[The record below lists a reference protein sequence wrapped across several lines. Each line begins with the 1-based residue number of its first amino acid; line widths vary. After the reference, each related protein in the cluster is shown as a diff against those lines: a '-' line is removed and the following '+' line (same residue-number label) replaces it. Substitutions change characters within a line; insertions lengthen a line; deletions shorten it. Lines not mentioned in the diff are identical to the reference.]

1 MLRFQFHLSHS
12 IDISL
17 FNFKNQTFLLRFAAI
32 IILLAHSIPGML
44 NNGINNFGNLYLNPL
59 GFAPFGVLIAWI
71 IKLSHVAAAVSLLI
85 EKYMKWACIGTI
97 LILIQGIIMVHF
109 SEGWFVVGG
118 GRNGMEFNFLLIFVL
133 LTILFPNGIT
143 KGITKD

>member
-1 MLRFQFHLSHS
+1 
-12 IDISL
+12 
-17 FNFKNQTFLLRFAAI
+17 
-32 IILLAHSIPGML
+32 
-44 NNGINNFGNLYLNPL
+44 LNPL

>member
-1 MLRFQFHLSHS
+1 MV
-12 IDISL
+12 
-17 FNFKNQTFLLRFAAI
+17 NPKNHTFLLRFAAS
-32 IILLAHSIPGML
+32 IILLAHSVPGML
-44 NNGINNFGNLYLNPL
+44 NNGITNFGTSYLDPL

-71 IKLSHVAAAVSLLI
+71 IKLSHVGAAVSLLI
-85 EKYMKWACIGTI
+85 EKYMKWACLGTI

-143 KGITKD
+143 KGIIKN